1 MKYPKTVSTVAALVA
16 LFILP
21 AGAFAAEAQSAKAK
35 VTTPAPAKPKPRSW
49 FVPKTSQYVAI
60 TVTKVVATPGSSPAA
75 MMAKAKRTTSKLV
88 KAPARRVAA
97 KTVPAGTPMEFR
109 FTIPDWVNIDP
120 AHQVTLNLRCY
131 NCEVNYLWRIIRG
144 GASGLTEIE
153 LDGHTP
159 AQWFPNSVPVVVRKG
174 QTAVVSVT
182 FKTAAAQKQ
191 FQMTIYGTATASY
204 PGETYD
210 FRFGGADIFDISP

>member
-1 MKYPKTVSTVAALVA
+1 MKYTKTVSMLAAIAALFV
-16 LFILP
+16 LP
-21 AGAFAAEAQSAKAK
+21 TGAFAAEAQSVKAK

-49 FVPKTSQYVAI
+49 LGGKATQYVGI
-60 TVTKVVATPGSSPAA
+60 TVTKAVATPGSSPAA
-75 MMAKAKRTTSKLV
+75 MMAKAKRSTSTLV
-88 KAPARRVAA
+88 KKPARRYAA
-97 KTVPAGTPMEFR
+97 KTVPAGTPMEFQ

-131 NCEVNYLWRIIRG
+131 NGTVNYQWKVIRG
-144 GASGLTEIE
+144 LVAGLNEIE

-159 AQWFPNSVPVVVRKG
+159 AQWFPNSVPVVVQKG

-182 FKTAAAQKQ
+182 FKSAAAQKQ
-191 FQMTIYGTATASY
+191 FYMAIYGTATASY

-210 FRFGGADIFDISP
+210 FEFGGAELFDISP